1 MKSSTINIPLGL
13 KILEYGART
22 ITMSTEITITLPDG
36 SQKQAPVG
44 ISGLEIASMIGAG
57 LAKAAIAFSV
67 NGEQRDLS
75 DTVSQ
80 DADISIFT
88 IDTDEGLEIM
98 RHTVAAQVLARAIKN
113 LYPLAKLAIGPTIE
127 NGFYYDFLSEE
138 AVSIDDLPRIEKEM
152 EKIVASKS
160 EIVKTVHSKQDAVKS
175 FADINEE
182 YKVKIIEDSDQEDNF
197 QLYKQG
203 DSGFIDLCRGPHL
216 PSLEKVGAF
225 KLTKIA
231 GAYWKGDSKNEMLS
245 RIYGTAWKNEK
256 DLKKH
261 LNLLEEAAKRDHRK
275 LAKEMD
281 LFHLQEEAPGMV
293 FWHPKGWSIYVVLQ
307 NYMRTKQMAHGYQE
321 INTPLVVDRKL
332 WEASGHWDKYRE
344 NMFITEIDE
353 EHANEKRVN
362 ALKPM
367 NCPCHVQVYN
377 QGLKSYRDLPVRFTE
392 FGSCHRYEASG
403 TMHGL
408 MRVRGFTQDDGHIFC
423 TEDQIESETADFISL
438 LSNIYTELGFESFDI
453 KLSTRPETRVGSDEV
468 WDKAEQA
475 LEAAIKK
482 LDIPYTTEDGE
493 GAFYGPKLDFVL
505 TDAIGREWQCGTFQA
520 DFNLPERLEAEYV
533 GEDGS
538 KHRPVMMHRAIL
550 GSFERFIG
558 ILIENYSGK
567 LPLWLAP
574 TQLSIL
580 TVTEEVNDYAS
591 GLKEK
596 FESLNLRV
604 ELDSRNEKIGYKIR
618 EHSKAKVP
626 LMAVIGKE
634 EMSANNVSIRNL
646 RENETNTYSI
656 EDALA
661 LLSRDSVIPS

>member
-1 MKSSTINIPLGL
+1 
-13 KILEYGART
+13 
-22 ITMSTEITITLPDG
+22 MSTEITITLPDG

-75 DTVSQ
+75 DIVNQ
-80 DADISIFT
+80 DSDISIFT
-88 IDTDEGLEIM
+88 VDSDEGLEIM

-113 LYPLAKLAIGPTIE
+113 LYPSAKLAIGPTIDD
-127 NGFYYDFLSEE
+127 GFYYDFLCDQT
-138 AVSIDDLPRIEKEM
+138 VSIDDLPKIEKEM
-152 EKIVASKS
+152 EKIVASKDL
-160 EIVKTVHSKQDAVKS
+160 IKKTIHSKDDAIKG
-175 FADINEE
+175 FADLDES
-182 YKVKIIEDSDQEDNF
+182 YKVKIIEDSDQESDF
-197 QLYKQG
+197 QIYNQG

-216 PSLEKVGAF
+216 PSLDKVGSF
-225 KLTKIA
+225 KLTKIS
-231 GAYWKGDSKNEMLS
+231 GAYWKGDSNNEMLT
-245 RIYGTAWKNEK
+245 RVYGTAWKNDK
-256 DLKKH
+256 DLNKY
-261 LNLLEEAAKRDHRK
+261 LTLLEEAEKRDHRK
-275 LAKEMD
+275 LAKQMD
-281 LFHLQEEAPGMV
+281 LFHMQEEAPGMV
-293 FWHPKGWSIYVVLQ
+293 FWHPKGWSIYIALQ
-307 NYMRTKQMAHGYQE
+307 NYIRKKQIANGYDE

-377 QGLKSYRDLPVRFTE
+377 HGLKSYRDLPIRLAE
-392 FGSCHRYEASG
+392 FGACHRYEASG

-423 TEDQIESETADFISL
+423 TEDQIESETASFIAL
-438 LSNIYTELGFESFDI
+438 LSNIYTDLGFDTFDI
-453 KLSTRPETRVGSDEV
+453 KLSTRPEVRVGSDEV
-468 WDKAEQA
+468 WDKAENA

-482 LDIPYTTEDGE
+482 LDLPYSVEEGG

-520 DFNLPERLEAEYV
+520 DFNLPERLDAEYV
-533 GEDGS
+533 GEDGT

-550 GSFERFIG
+550 GSFERFLG
-558 ILIENYSGK
+558 VLIENYAGK

-574 TQLSIL
+574 TQIVFM
-580 TVTEEVNDYAS
+580 TVTDEVSDYAS
-591 GLKEK
+591 GLKAQCDA
-596 FESLNLRV
+596 LNLRA
-604 ELDSRNEKIGYKIR
+604 ELDLRNEKIGYKIR
-618 EHSKAKVP
+618 EHSNAKVP

-634 EMSANNVSIRNL
+634 EMISNTVSIRNL
-646 RENETNTYSI
+646 SENKTDTYSV
-656 EDALA
+656 EEAMN
-661 LLSRDSVIPS
+661 LLVDSSSLPS

>member
-1 MKSSTINIPLGL
+1 
-13 KILEYGART
+13 
-22 ITMSTEITITLPDG
+22 MSTEITITLPDG

-113 LYPLAKLAIGPTIE
+113 LYPSAKLAIGPTIE

-138 AVSIDDLPRIEKEM
+138 TVSIDDLPKIEKEM

-160 EIVKTVHSKQDAVKS
+160 EILKTVHSKQDAVKS

-293 FWHPKGWSIYVVLQ
+293 FWHPKGWSIYVALQ
-307 NYMRTKQMAHGYQE
+307 NYMRTKQMAHDYQE

-377 QGLKSYRDLPVRFTE
+377 QGLKSYRDLPVRFAE

-493 GAFYGPKLDFVL
+493 GAFYGPKLDFIL

>member
-1 MKSSTINIPLGL
+1 
-13 KILEYGART
+13 
-22 ITMSTEITITLPDG
+22 MSTEITITLPDG

-113 LYPLAKLAIGPTIE
+113 LYPSAKLAIGPTIE

-293 FWHPKGWSIYVVLQ
+293 FWHPKGWSIYVALQ
-307 NYMRTKQMAHGYQE
+307 NYMRTKQMAHDYQE

>member
-1 MKSSTINIPLGL
+1 
-13 KILEYGART
+13 
-22 ITMSTEITITLPDG
+22 MSTEITITLPDG

-75 DTVSQ
+75 DIVSQ
-80 DADISIFT
+80 DSDISIFT
-88 IDTDEGLEIM
+88 VDSDEGLEIM

-113 LYPLAKLAIGPTIE
+113 LYPSAKLAIGPTIDD
-127 NGFYYDFLSEE
+127 GFYYDFLCDQT
-138 AVSIDDLPRIEKEM
+138 VSIDDLPKIEKEM
-152 EKIVASKS
+152 EKIVASKDL
-160 EIVKTVHSKQDAVKS
+160 IKKTIRSKNDAIKG
-175 FADINEE
+175 FADLDES
-182 YKVKIIEDSDQEDNF
+182 YKVKIIEDSGQESDF
-197 QLYKQG
+197 QIYNQG

-216 PSLEKVGAF
+216 PSLDKVGSF
-225 KLTKIA
+225 KLTKIS
-231 GAYWKGDSKNEMLS
+231 GAYWKGDSNNEMLT
-245 RIYGTAWKNEK
+245 RVYGTAWKNDK
-256 DLKKH
+256 DLNKY
-261 LNLLEEAAKRDHRK
+261 LTLLEEAEKRDHRK
-275 LAKEMD
+275 LAKQMD
-281 LFHLQEEAPGMV
+281 LFHMQEEAPGMV
-293 FWHPKGWSIYVVLQ
+293 FWHPKGWSIYIALQ
-307 NYMRTKQMAHGYQE
+307 NYIRKKQIANGYDE

-377 QGLKSYRDLPVRFTE
+377 HGLKSYRDLPIRLAE
-392 FGSCHRYEASG
+392 FGACHRYEASG

-423 TEDQIESETADFISL
+423 TEDQIESETASFIAL
-438 LSNIYTELGFESFDI
+438 LSNIYTDLGFDTFDI
-453 KLSTRPETRVGSDEV
+453 KLSTRPEVRVGSDEV
-468 WDKAEQA
+468 WDKAENA

-482 LDIPYTTEDGE
+482 LDLPYSVEEGG

-520 DFNLPERLEAEYV
+520 DFNLPERLDAEYV
-533 GEDGS
+533 GEDGT

-550 GSFERFIG
+550 GSFERFLG
-558 ILIENYSGK
+558 VLIENYAGK

-574 TQLSIL
+574 TQIVFM
-580 TVTEEVNDYAS
+580 TVTDEVSDYAS
-591 GLKEK
+591 GLKAQCDA
-596 FESLNLRV
+596 LNLRA
-604 ELDSRNEKIGYKIR
+604 ELDLRNEKIGYKIR
-618 EHSKAKVP
+618 EHSNAKVP

-634 EMSANNVSIRNL
+634 EMTSNTVSIRNL
-646 RENETNTYSI
+646 SENKTDTYSV
-656 EDALA
+656 EEAMN
-661 LLSRDSVIPS
+661 LLVDSSSLPS